1 MLNTPKEHNDVILAI
16 TQFHSSDLL
25 QEEIQQLPNNLQEI
39 FDFVLDTHYGD
50 NIETR
55 RKMLRIKELI
65 SNYAQALKPFSEAQV
80 QQSCANYQ
88 EIIN

>member
-55 RKMLRIKELI
+55 RKMLRCKKFILDFCQLVDVDVLVEI
-65 SNYAQALKPFSEAQV
+65 ENFSKNHGNV
-80 QQSCANYQ
+80 
-88 EIIN
+88 